1 MLDLIATTDK
11 LAEACT
17 KLKRAGYL
25 TVDTEFIR
33 DQTYWP
39 ELCLVQIAGPDDD
52 VVLVDPL
59 AEGLK
64 LDPLYELLTAK
75 RVTKVLH
82 AARQDIEIFHHQAGL
97 IPAPLFDTQ
106 VAAMVLGFG
115 DSVGY
120 EQLVKR
126 TLNAQVDKSSRFT
139 DWRRRPLS
147 EQQLAYAKADV
158 SYLRGAY
165 DVLSARLKES
175 GRESWVGEEM
185 AVLLD
190 PKTYS
195 LEPEDAWRRIKTKS
209 LSRRALAVLIETAA
223 WRERE
228 AQSRNVPRA
237 RVMKDDSL
245 LEIAMQA
252 PESREALAQ
261 LRAVPS
267 GFSNS
272 RAAKPLLEAVARGLA
287 LPKDSLPIPP
297 RTRHSAPGAAP
308 TVELLK
314 VLLKVKC
321 EENGVAAKLV
331 ATSEDI
337 EAIAADDEA
346 DVPALSGW
354 RRDLFGADA
363 LALKHGEI
371 GLAMKNGALALIT
384 LKPRRREQDTQAQ
397 KRGPAPAKAS

>member
-228 AQSRNVPRA
+228 AQKRDIPRNRIL
-237 RVMKDDSL
+237 RDESL
-245 LEIAMQA
+245 LDVAAHA
-252 PESREALAQ
+252 PQNEEALG
-261 LRAVPS
+261 RT
-267 GFSNS
+267 
-272 RAAKPLLEAVARGLA
+272 RGLSKGFA
-287 LPKDSLPIPP
+287 EGKVGAGLLQAIKRGLKLPEEDIPP
-297 RTRHSAPGAAP
+297 RPKRERLPQGIGPLTD
-308 TVELLK
+308 LLK
-314 VLLKVKC
+314 VLLKHEC
-321 EENGVAAKLV
+321 EKNSVASRLV
-331 ATSEDI
+331 ASSEDLTR
-337 EAIAADDEA
+337 IAADDDA
-346 DVPALSGW
+346 DVPALKGW
-354 RRDLFGADA
+354 RRDLFGKVA
-363 LALKHGEI
+363 LDLKHGRV
-371 GLAMKNGALALIT
+371 ALSSESGHVTVIRT
-384 LKPRRREQDTQAQ
+384 E
-397 KRGPAPAKAS
+397 RGRH